1 MGIDIYGKGHFEPEM
16 DREFEAI
23 EKALGF
29 ELFVWQKSYIERGEF
44 RKIGK
49 TTAEAIRELI
59 VPGNIINYSEP
70 PRNIRERLHRSTLLE
85 IKQKFEESGI
95 KTNPV
100 ARNKAELRKYMNEKI
115 ERGMKQ
121 HESNDFKR
129 YRPGQ
134 FGRENK

>member
-1 MGIDIYGKGHFEPEM
+1 MKIDVYGKGFFDQDMEQQ
-16 DREFEAI
+16 FEAI

-29 ELFVWQKSYIERGEF
+29 ELFVWQKAYIERGEF

-49 TTAEAIRELI
+49 TTAEVIRELI

-70 PRNIRERLHRSTLLE
+70 PRNNRERFHRSTLLE

-95 KTNPV
+95 KTNSV

-129 YRPGQ
+129 YRPGR

>member
-1 MGIDIYGKGHFEPEM
+1 MGIDIYRKGFFEPDMEQQ
-16 DREFEAI
+16 FEAI

-29 ELFVWQKSYIERGEF
+29 ELFVWQKTYIERGEF
-44 RKIGK
+44 RQFGK

-70 PRNIRERLHRSTLLE
+70 PRNSRERFHRRILFE

-100 ARNKAELRKYMNEKI
+100 ARSKEELYKYMNE
-115 ERGMKQ
+115 RGIKQ

-129 YRPGQ
+129 YRPGR

>member
-1 MGIDIYGKGHFEPEM
+1 MGIDIYRKGFFEPDME
-16 DREFEAI
+16 RKFEAI

-49 TTAEAIRELI
+49 TTAEVIRELI

-70 PRNIRERLHRSTLLE
+70 PRNSRERFHRSTLLE

-115 ERGMKQ
+115 ERGMERY
-121 HESNDFKR
+121 ESNDFKR
-129 YRPGQ
+129 YRPGR

>member
-1 MGIDIYGKGHFEPEM
+1 MGIDIYGKGCFYTDQEK
-16 DREFEAI
+16 EFEEI

-29 ELFVWQKSYIERGEF
+29 ELFAWQKHYITRGIF
-44 RKIGK
+44 RQFGA
-49 TTAEAIRELI
+49 TTAEVIRELI
-59 VPGNIINYSEP
+59 MPGNIINYSEP
-70 PRNIRERLHRSTLLE
+70 PRNSRERVHRSMLLE

-100 ARNKAELRKYMNEKI
+100 ARNKTELHKYMNEKI
-115 ERGMKQ
+115 ERETKQ